1 MNSENFIAC
10 FNCGLKTISDK
21 PPSRKEL
28 QQYLEK
34 KWGPAS
40 INPKTG
46 KKSWMGK
53 RLKDEEEETHII
65 IEDND
70 NTAGVFC

>member
-1 MNSENFIAC
+1 
-10 FNCGLKTISDK
+10 
-21 PPSRKEL
+21 
-28 QQYLEK
+28 
-34 KWGPAS
+34 
-40 INPKTG
+40 
-46 KKSWMGK
+46 MGK